1 MIHESPC
8 LKDAMRSPLFALLGL
23 ILFTIFA
30 GGCRES
36 DTSTPKKRTVL
47 VQIADGAQN
56 QGVSYPAEVRARH
69 ETDLAFRV
77 GGKIQSRLVDPG
89 AIVKPGQPLA
99 VLDPADL
106 RLATQAAAAQ
116 LSAAESDAR
125 TALAERNRHA
135 ELLARKFISQTA
147 FELKENALQAA
158 RGRLEQARSQHQ
170 ISTHQGNYGT
180 LSSDFAGVVSAVLAE
195 AGQVVAAGQPVVR
208 IARPEDKEI
217 LIAVPESRLG
227 EFRAA
232 REFTVNTW
240 TEPKIV
246 IRGTL
251 RELSPVAD
259 PATRTYAARI
269 HLIDPPASLQL
280 GMSARAS
287 LAGQQ
292 GDAVSVA
299 LAAVTDQGQGPFVWT
314 IVAGQV
320 VRTPVEVA
328 GFSGKDALIRKG
340 LKVGDVVVA
349 AGVSR
354 LTEGESV
361 LTETLPSPTEQR

>member
-1 MIHESPC
+1 MIRGSLC
-8 LKDAMRSPLFALLGL
+8 LKDAMRFPPLALPGL
-23 ILFTIFA
+23 ILCTILV
-30 GGCRES
+30 GGCREP
-36 DTSTPKKRTVL
+36 DTNPSQKRTVL
-47 VQIADGAQN
+47 VQTATGAQN
-56 QGVSYPAEVRARH
+56 QGSSYPGEIRARH

-77 GGKIQSRLVDPG
+77 SGKIQSRWVDPG
-89 AIVKPGQPLA
+89 TIIKPGQPLA
-99 VLDPADL
+99 ALDPADL

-125 TALAERNRHA
+125 TALAERNRQA

-195 AGQVVAAGQPVVR
+195 PGQVVAAGQPVVR
-208 IARPEDKEI
+208 IARAEEKEI

-240 TEPKIV
+240 AEPKIA

-259 PATRTYAARI
+259 PATRTYPARI
-269 HLIDPPASLQL
+269 RLIDPPASLQL

-287 LAGQQ
+287 VAGDQD
-292 GDAVSVA
+292 GTVSVA
-299 LAAVTDQGQGPFVWT
+299 LAAVSDQGQGPFVWT
-314 IVAGQV
+314 IVGGQV

-328 GFSGKDALIRKG
+328 GFSGKEALIRKG

-349 AGVSR
+349 AGVGR

-361 LTETLPSPTEQR
+361 LTETLVTPAEQR